1 MPRTRPTP
9 WTSLLVFVLALALA
23 PASAPAQEVPA
34 DEEPVAPAESEDVTV
49 DELAERWLVAW
60 RDGPV
65 LVAAEEGPEVP
76 DPEDRGAHIRA
87 ALEELNRKSLSNRAW
102 KDFWEQQRGLVTAL
116 SARIGAEDPD
126 SPRLEELQRW
136 TQLAE
141 SKIASQDV
149 LMAALQARSAAIEE
163 QLDLPPRAETIEIT
177 PLPEDAGPYLR
188 RTARIADLKRSIA
201 TQTRRQGED
210 RDLLAYLEAQAP
222 SEAELLE
229 ALRTDRDLADA
240 ELAIARAGADRRPRS
255 ELTPIWKEI
264 GDAAS
269 TKTRRIAGD
278 LARRELDRRN
288 RELEVSLLT
297 SELDLRR
304 ARLAEL
310 NAKLDAERGLP
321 SLIEATQQSVML
333 WVRHKAPLVALRLL
347 LIVLA
352 AFLALRFVRRV
363 AESVISRAEARAPD
377 DTAGKQR
384 RETLIDVFSSLVRL
398 LVFGTAALLALSELG
413 VNTKPILGSFA
424 ILGLAISFGSQNL
437 VKDVVNGFFILLENQ
452 YAVGDVV
459 EIGSR
464 QGTVERI
471 TLRTTWLR
479 SGLTGALYAISN
491 GDISGVG
498 NHTRDWSGV
507 ATEVGVGYD
516 TDLEQLRDIV
526 NGVGLAF
533 AEDPEWKDRFLTPP
547 ASQGVIRLDDS
558 AVVIRLSGKV
568 KPGSQ
573 WAADRELKARLK
585 KALDAEGIEIPFPQ
599 QVLHTPR
606 PPAPAPAA
614 AAKPEPESEPDTE

>member
-1 MPRTRPTP
+1 MPRTRPP
-9 WTSLLVFVLALALA
+9 WTSLLVFVLAFALA
-23 PASAPAQEVPA
+23 PASVPAQEAPA
-34 DEEPVAPAESEDVTV
+34 DEEPVAPAEPEEVTV
-49 DELAERWLVAW
+49 AELAERWLVAW
-60 RDGPV
+60 REGPV
-65 LVAAEEGPEVP
+65 LVAAEEGAEVP

-102 KDFWEQQRGLVTAL
+102 KEFWEQQRELVTAL
-116 SARIGAEDPD
+116 SARIQAEEPD

-136 TQLAE
+136 VQLAE

-149 LMAALQARSAAIEE
+149 LMSALQARSAAIEE
-163 QLDLPPRAETIEIT
+163 ELDLPPPPETIEIT
-177 PLPEDAGPYLR
+177 PLSEDAGPYIR
-188 RTARIADLKRSIA
+188 RTARIADLKRSIT

-222 SEAELLE
+222 SEAELLG

-304 ARLAEL
+304 GRLAEL
-310 NAKLDAERGLP
+310 NAKLEAERGLP
-321 SLIEATQQSVML
+321 SLIDATQQSVML
-333 WVRHKAPLVALRLL
+333 WLRHKAPLVALRLL

-363 AESVISRAEARAPD
+363 AGSVISRAEARAPD

-398 LVFGTAALLALSELG
+398 LVLGTAALLALSELG

-459 EIGSR
+459 EIGGQ

-526 NGVGLAF
+526 NAVGLEF

-568 KPGSQ
+568 KPGTQ

-606 PPAPAPAA
+606 PPAPPPAPAA
-614 AAKPEPESEPDTE
+614 ESAPESEPQGE